1 MADGSRS
8 VFLLEHRNVA
18 IHSLHFH
25 VHTPLEFND
34 YFLGVLDT
42 HSIQDK
48 VTVISHSWGT
58 MIASWIVRLSPQRI
72 KQFTMIDPIALN
84 LMFPETTYVFV
95 YQPPEQLLQHIINY
109 LIRREVL
116 LTYHQSHT
124 HSFTYLLIHSL
135 AVDNIKHN
143 FP

>member
-18 IHSLHFH
+18 IHSLSFH

-34 YFLGVLDT
+34 YFLGVL
-42 HSIQDK
+42 HAHNINQK

-58 MIASWIVRLSPQRI
+58 MIASWIVRLSPHRI
-72 KQFTMIDPIALN
+72 QHFTMIDPIALN

-95 YQPPEQLLQHIINY
+95 YQPPEQLLHYVINY
-109 LIRREVL
+109 LIRREVAFPI
-116 LTYHQSHT
+116 HRSI
-124 HSFTYLLIHSL
+124 SHSL
-135 AVDNIKHN
+135 THACLLAH
-143 FP
+143 